1 MGISSGVLKAEEPAK
16 KPGKDDRL
24 VQIYRG
30 AAAIIHHKGYDAT
43 SLQDIAEAVGLT
55 KAGLY
60 HYIQSKEQLL
70 YEIMNYGMDR
80 VETVVITPARAVSDP
95 AQRMRTLASSYAN
108 LIIENGQ
115 PITII
120 LSESTGL
127 TAAHLRKVIRRR
139 RAFYEFVRDTI
150 QQLKDAGNVEGLDVS
165 VTSLSVFGVMMWLAH
180 WYQHEGR
187 LTREQVVDQITE
199 LTVVRMLGLPKA

>member
-1 MGISSGVLKAEEPAK
+1 MGMSSGVQKEQEVARK
-16 KPGKDDRL
+16 QGKDDRL

-30 AAAIIHHKGYDAT
+30 AAAIIHHNGYDAT
-43 SLQDIAEAVGLT
+43 SLQDIAEAIGLT

-80 VETVVITPARAVSDP
+80 VESVVITPARAVADP
-95 AQRMRTLASSYAN
+95 AQRMRTLAANYAN

-150 QQLKDAGNVEGLDVS
+150 QQLKDAGHVEGLDVS

>member
-1 MGISSGVLKAEEPAK
+1 MHVGSGLIRVDEGLR

-30 AAAIIHHKGYDAT
+30 AAAIIHRKGYDAT

-70 YEIMNYGMDR
+70 YETMNYGMDR
-80 VETVVITPARAVSDP
+80 VESVVVIPARAISDP
-95 AQRMRTLASSYAN
+95 AERMRTLAANYAN

-150 QQLKDAGNVEGLDVS
+150 QELQDSGHVRGLDVS
-165 VTSLSVFGVMMWLAH
+165 VTSLSLFGVMMWLAH
-180 WYQHEGR
+180 WYQPDGR
-187 LTREQVVDQITE
+187 MTRDQVVEQITE
-199 LTVVRMLGLPKA
+199 LTVERMLGLPRS

>member
-1 MGISSGVLKAEEPAK
+1 MNIGSGVLKAREGTRKRAK
-16 KPGKDDRL
+16 DGRL

-30 AAAIIHHKGYDAT
+30 AAAIIHQKGYDAT

-80 VETVVITPARAVSDP
+80 VESVVVTPALAVADP
-95 AQRMRTLASSYAN
+95 AERMRTLAANYAN
-108 LIIENGQ
+108 LIIEHGQ
-115 PITII
+115 SITII

-127 TAAHLRKVIRRR
+127 SAAHLRKVLKRR
-139 RAFYEFVRDTI
+139 RAFYESVRDTI

-180 WYQHEGR
+180 WYQPDGR
-187 LTREQVVDQITE
+187 LSREEVVDQITE
-199 LTVVRMLGLPKA
+199 LTVVRMLGLPKT

>member
-1 MGISSGVLKAEEPAK
+1 MNIGSGVVKAQEGTK
-16 KPGKDDRL
+16 KQGKDDRL
-24 VQIYRG
+24 VEIYRG

-80 VETVVITPARAVSDP
+80 VETVVITPARGVADP
-95 AQRMRTLASSYAN
+95 AQRMRTLTSNYAS

-187 LTREQVVDQITE
+187 LTREEVVDQITE

>member
-1 MGISSGVLKAEEPAK
+1 MHVSSGVIRVEEGSRKA
-16 KPGKDDRL
+16 GKDARL

-30 AAAIIHHKGYDAT
+30 AAAIIHQKGYDAT

-60 HYIQSKEQLL
+60 HYIHSKEQLL

-80 VETVVITPARAVSDP
+80 VETVVITPARAISDP
-95 AQRMRTLASSYAN
+95 AERMRTLAANYAK

-127 TAAHLRKVIRRR
+127 TAAHLRKVIKRR

-150 QQLKDAGNVEGLDVS
+150 QELKDAGNVKRLDVS

-180 WYQHEGR
+180 WYKPDGR
-187 LTREQVVDQITE
+187 MTRDQVVEQISE
-199 LTVVRMLGLPKA
+199 LTVERMLGLPRA